1 MAWIGALVAGVGM
14 LAEGQAKKQAGFE
27 TAKEI
32 TRRKVREGDASLTEE
47 KDYRDRE
54 KRLLAT
60 GRVIGAAQG
69 TTSEGSPLQIAS
81 DYAGE
86 LEEQA
91 MRIKHGGELVQS
103 RMAEQANLALRTG
116 RREARASYTRAG
128 GTLLKGAYSVY
139 GGTA

>member
-14 LAEGQAKKQAGFE
+14 LSEGQSKQKAGVE
-27 TAKEI
+27 TAQEI

-69 TTSEGSPLQIAS
+69 TTGEGSPLMISS
-81 DYAGE
+81 DYIGE
-86 LEEQA
+86 MEEQA

-103 RMAEQANLALRTG
+103 RMAQQASLAMRTG
-116 RREARASYTRAG
+116 SREARASYTSAG
-128 GTLLKGAYSVY
+128 GTLLKGAYSAY